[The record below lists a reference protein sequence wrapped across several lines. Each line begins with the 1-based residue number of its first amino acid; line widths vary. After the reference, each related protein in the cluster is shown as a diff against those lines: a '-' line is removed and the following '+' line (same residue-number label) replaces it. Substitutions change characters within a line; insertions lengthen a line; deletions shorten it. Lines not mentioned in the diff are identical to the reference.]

1 MPMQSIAL
9 NKLEEA
15 LESGIS
21 ILDCR
26 PTNDFAFSHVP
37 NSINAS
43 INGSYE
49 YMATCLFDKK
59 NPLIVIAELGRE
71 SEAILRL
78 DMDGFTDLSFFDF
91 EKWKASDNPTSSIVR
106 CPAKDATD
114 HLDRMKDVN
123 NAEDWE
129 VLHIKGVSSTP
140 LLDIVDNPGIISE
153 GDVLYCAHG
162 HKSMAASSFMVAKGV
177 NVSDITGGLSAMLV
191 DAPDLEI

>member
-1 MPMQSIAL
+1 MQSISV

-15 LESGIS
+15 LESGTS

-37 NSINAS
+37 NSISAS

-59 NPLIVIAELGRE
+59 KALIVVAESGRE

-78 DMDGFTDLSFFDF
+78 DIDGFTDICFFDF
-91 EKWKASDNPTSSIVR
+91 EKWKVSGHTSSIVR
-106 CPAKDATD
+106 FSAKDAID
-114 HLDRMKDVN
+114 HLKKMKDVS

-129 VLHIKGVSSTP
+129 VLHVKGVSSAP
-140 LLDIVDNPGIISE
+140 LLDIVVDPGIISE
-153 GDVLYCAHG
+153 GDVLYCAYG
-162 HKSMAASSFMVAKGV
+162 HKSMAAASFMATKGV
-177 NVSDITGGLSAMLV
+177 NVSDIMGGLSTMLV

>member
-1 MPMQSIAL
+1 MQSISV

-15 LESGIS
+15 LESGTS

-37 NSINAS
+37 NSISAS

-59 NPLIVIAELGRE
+59 KPLIVIAEPRRE

-78 DMDGFTDLSFFDF
+78 DIDGFTDLSFFDF
-91 EKWKASDNPTSSIVR
+91 EKWQTSDNRTSSIVR
-106 CPAKDATD
+106 FSAKESTD
-114 HLDRMKDVN
+114 HLEKMKDVS

-129 VLHIKGVSSTP
+129 VLHVKGVSSAP
-140 LLDIVDNPGIISE
+140 LLDIVVNPDIISE

-162 HKSMAASSFMVAKGV
+162 HK
-177 NVSDITGGLSAMLV
+177 
-191 DAPDLEI
+191 

>member
-1 MPMQSIAL
+1 MQSISVD
-9 NKLEEA
+9 KLEEA
-15 LESGIS
+15 LEAGTPV
-21 ILDCR
+21 LDCR

-37 NSINAS
+37 NSISAS

-59 NPLIVIAELGRE
+59 KPLILIAESGRE

-78 DMDGFTDLSFFDF
+78 DIDGFTNLSFFDF

-106 CPAKDATD
+106 FSAKDATD
-114 HLDRMKDVN
+114 HLDKMKDVS

-129 VLHIKGVSSTP
+129 VLHVKGASSEP
-140 LLDIVDNPGIISE
+140 LLDIVTNPGIISD

-162 HKSMAASSFMVAKGV
+162 HKSMAAASFMASKGV
-177 NVSDITGGLSAMLV
+177 NVSDIMGGLSAMLV

>member
-1 MPMQSIAL
+1 MQSISI
-9 NKLEEA
+9 NTLEEA
-15 LESGIS
+15 LESGTS

-37 NSINAS
+37 NSISAS
-43 INGSYE
+43 INGFYE

-59 NPLIVIAELGRE
+59 KPLILIAESGRE

-78 DMDGFTDLSFFDF
+78 DIDGFTNLSFFDF

-106 CPAKDATD
+106 FSAKDATN
-114 HLDRMKDVN
+114 HLDRMKDVS

-129 VLHIKGVSSTP
+129 VLHVKGVSSVP
-140 LLDIVDNPGIISE
+140 LLYIVDEPGIISE

-162 HKSMAASSFMVAKGV
+162 HKSMAAASFMATKGV
-177 NVSDITGGLSAMLV
+177 NVSDIMGGLSTMLV

>member
-1 MPMQSIAL
+1 MQSMAV
-9 NKLEEA
+9 NELEEA

-26 PTNDFAFSHVP
+26 PTNDFASSHVP

-59 NPLIVIAELGRE
+59 SPLIVIAESGRE

-78 DMDGFTDLSFFDF
+78 DMDGFINLSFFDF
-91 EKWKASDNPTSSIVR
+91 EKWKSFDKPTSSIAR
-106 CPAKDATD
+106 YPAKDASD
-114 HLDRMKDVN
+114 YIGRMKDVSN
-123 NAEDWE
+123 TEDWK
-129 VLHIKGVSSTP
+129 VIHVKGVSSTP
-140 LLDIVDNPGIISE
+140 LLDIVENPDLISE

-162 HKSMAASSFMVAKGV
+162 HKSMAASSFMAIRGV

>member
-1 MPMQSIAL
+1 MQSISV

-15 LESGIS
+15 LESGTS

-37 NSINAS
+37 NSISAS

-49 YMATCLFDKK
+49 YMTTCLFDKSK
-59 NPLIVIAELGRE
+59 PLIVIAETERK

-78 DMDGFTDLSFFDF
+78 DIDGFTNLSFFDF
-91 EKWKASDNPTSSIVR
+91 EKWKASDNRTSSIVR
-106 CPAKDATD
+106 FSAKDATD
-114 HLDRMKDVN
+114 HLDKMKDVS

-129 VLHIKGVSSTP
+129 VLHVKGASSEP
-140 LLDIVDNPGIISE
+140 LLDIVANPGIISD

-162 HKSMAASSFMVAKGV
+162 HKSMAAASFMASKGV
-177 NVSDITGGLSAMLV
+177 NVSDIMGGLSAMLV

>member
-1 MPMQSIAL
+1 MQSISVGELKAAL
-9 NKLEEA
+9 K
-15 LESGIS
+15 SGTS

-26 PTNDFAFSHVP
+26 PTNDFALSHVP
-37 NSINAS
+37 NSISAS

-59 NPLIVIAELGRE
+59 KPLIVIAESGRE

-78 DMDGFTDLSFFDF
+78 DIDGFTNICFFDF
-91 EKWKASDNPTSSIVR
+91 EKWESSGHTSSIVR
-106 CPAKDATD
+106 FSAKDATD
-114 HLDRMKDVN
+114 HLKKMKDVS

-129 VLHIKGVSSTP
+129 VLHVKGVSSVP
-140 LLDIVDNPGIISE
+140 LLDIVTDPGIISE

-162 HKSMAASSFMVAKGV
+162 HKSMAAASFMATKGV
-177 NVSDITGGLSAMLV
+177 NVSDIMGGLSAMLV

>member
-1 MPMQSIAL
+1 MQSISVD
-9 NKLEEA
+9 KLEEA
-15 LESGIS
+15 LDAGTPVM
-21 ILDCR
+21 DCR

-49 YMATCLFDKK
+49 YMATCLFGKK
-59 NPLIVIAELGRE
+59 KPLIVIAESGRE

-78 DMDGFTDLSFFDF
+78 DIDGFTNLSFFDF

-106 CPAKDATD
+106 FSAKDATD
-114 HLDRMKDVN
+114 HLDRMKDVS

-129 VLHIKGVSSTP
+129 VLHVKGASSEP
-140 LLDIVDNPGIISE
+140 LLDIVANPGIISD

-162 HKSMAASSFMVAKGV
+162 HKSMAAASFMASKGV
-177 NVSDITGGLSAMLV
+177 NVSDIMGGLSAMLV

>member
-1 MPMQSIAL
+1 MQSISVD
-9 NKLEEA
+9 KLEEA
-15 LESGIS
+15 LESGTS
-21 ILDCR
+21 VLDCR
-26 PTNDFAFSHVP
+26 PTNDFASSHVP

-49 YMATCLFDKK
+49 YMATCLFGKK
-59 NPLIVIAELGRE
+59 KPLIVIAESGRE

-78 DMDGFTDLSFFDF
+78 DIDGFTNLSFFDF

-106 CPAKDATD
+106 FSAKDATD
-114 HLDRMKDVN
+114 HLDKMKDVS

-129 VLHIKGVSSTP
+129 VLHVKGASSEP
-140 LLDIVDNPGIISE
+140 LLDIVTNPGIISD

-162 HKSMAASSFMVAKGV
+162 HKSMAAASFMASKGV
-177 NVSDITGGLSAMLV
+177 NVSDIMGGLSAMLV

>member
-1 MPMQSIAL
+1 MRSISVD
-9 NKLEEA
+9 KLEEA

-21 ILDCR
+21 VLDCR
-26 PTNDFAFSHVP
+26 PTNDFASSHVP

-49 YMATCLFDKK
+49 YMATCLFGKK
-59 NPLIVIAELGRE
+59 KPFIVIAESGRE

-78 DMDGFTDLSFFDF
+78 DIDGFTDLSFFDF

-106 CPAKDATD
+106 FSAKDATD
-114 HLDRMKDVN
+114 HLDRMKDVS

-129 VLHIKGVSSTP
+129 VVNVKGASSEP
-140 LLDIVDNPGIISE
+140 LLDIVANPGIISD

-162 HKSMAASSFMVAKGV
+162 HKSMAAASFMASKGV
-177 NVSDITGGLSAMLV
+177 NVSDIMGGLSAMLV